1 MVHPV
6 SSLSLPSTSLWPP
19 TVLCHTPPPLPFSS
33 LSPLS
38 LCLTADPP
46 MPVPGFKHTHKY
58 YANPAYSVYH
68 TSQVPIQSSSR
79 LYSGVIVYMPWYNI
93 NLQCSLYT
101 IYTIT
106 VQWIHGIRFMH
117 YSVHVVQ

>member
-1 MVHPV
+1 
-6 SSLSLPSTSLWPP
+6 
-19 TVLCHTPPPLPFSS
+19 
-33 LSPLS
+33 
-38 LCLTADPP
+38 